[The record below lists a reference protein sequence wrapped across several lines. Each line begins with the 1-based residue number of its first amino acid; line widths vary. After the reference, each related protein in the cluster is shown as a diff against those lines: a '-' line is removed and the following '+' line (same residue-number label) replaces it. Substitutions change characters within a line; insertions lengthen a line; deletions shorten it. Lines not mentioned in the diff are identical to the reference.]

1 MATDLLSAGQ
11 PSLTVLLKEI
21 LNDIQDLFR
30 QQLVMFKT
38 EIKSDIRKTGQAAVL
53 MATGVGGM
61 AVGGVFFLVMLPLLL
76 NWLLPTIPLWG
87 CFGIVGAVVLAVG
100 GILVFVG
107 IRRFKSF
114 DPLPTQSV
122 EALKENLQWTT
133 HPK

>member
-1 MATDLLSAGQ
+1 MATDLGSAGQ

-38 EIKSDIRKTGQAAVL
+38 EIKSDIRKTGQVAAL
-53 MATGVGGM
+53 MAAGMGGIAVGGM
-61 AVGGVFFLVMLPLLL
+61 FFLIMLPLLL
-76 NWLLPTIPLWG
+76 NWLVPTIPLWG

-100 GILVFVG
+100 GVLVFVG